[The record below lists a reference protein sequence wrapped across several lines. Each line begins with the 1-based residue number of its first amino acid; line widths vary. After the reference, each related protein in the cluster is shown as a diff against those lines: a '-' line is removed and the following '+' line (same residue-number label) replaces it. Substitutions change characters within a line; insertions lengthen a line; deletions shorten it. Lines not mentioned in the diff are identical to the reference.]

1 MATEYQRRPITA
13 VEFNQMAEL
22 GIIGPEE
29 RLELLEGEIIV
40 KPPINLP
47 HISSVARLTRLFV
60 MRFGER
66 AVVAP
71 QVSVRLQK
79 HRSRCRI
86 SPSCIRAVRRRRTAR
101 SAARNNNRR
110 TTVTDLTAK
119 ATEA

>member
-71 QVSVRLQK
+71 QVSVRLSK
-79 HRSRCRI
+79 TSEPLPDFAILHPRR
-86 SPSCIRAVRRRRTAR
+86 SPSTNCSVRRPQ
-101 SAARNNNRR
+101 
-110 TTVTDLTAK
+110 
-119 ATEA
+119 